1 MAREIE
7 RIKELL
13 EDERIER
20 ELLER
25 RRIFLWGPIDER
37 VAERV
42 VKRILYLEAQGSG
55 EGITVMMNSPGG
67 MYSAGM
73 AIYDVMQGVSSPIT
87 TVCMGQAA
95 SFGAVILCAGS
106 KGSRI
111 AWPHAR
117 VMIHQP
123 LIAGQVYGPASDIGI
138 EAEEMMKIRD
148 EVNQILSD
156 HTGQSVEKVA
166 ADTDRNYY
174 MSAEEA
180 KKYGIVDEVKLVI

>member
-13 EDERIER
+13 EDERIEK

-25 RRIFLWGPIDER
+25 RKIFLWGAIDER
-37 VAERV
+37 VAERL
-42 VKRILYLEAQGSG
+42 VKRILYLEEKDSR
-55 EGITVMMNSPGG
+55 EGITLMLNSPGG

-73 AIYDVMQGVSSPIT
+73 AVYDVMQGVRSPIT

-95 SFGAVILCAGS
+95 SFGAVILCAGT
-106 KGSRI
+106 KGKRI

-117 VMIHQP
+117 VMIDQP

-138 EAEEMMKIRD
+138 EAEEMMKIR
-148 EVNQILSD
+148 EELNQILSN
-156 HTGQSVEKVA
+156 HTGQPAEKISE
-166 ADTDRNYY
+166 DTDRNYY